1 MHDHTRRSR
10 HQRTRAIDRLR
21 TLTVGTTLAGVA
33 ATAGF
38 GGLAA
43 ITYHGF
49 DDQAPDNGASTLDGS
64 QDDATTPTLPPV
76 TNNGTAGQD
85 NGATNGAAPRI
96 AAAPTP
102 APTPRKT
109 HHAHV
114 SSGGSGG

>member
-10 HQRTRAIDRLR
+10 HQRARAIDRLR
-21 TLTVGTTLAGVA
+21 NLTVGTTLAGVA

-43 ITYHGF
+43 FTYHGF
-49 DDQAPDNGASTLDGS
+49 DDQAVDSGSSTVDGT
-64 QDDATTPTLPPV
+64 QDDTSAPTLPPV
-76 TNNGTAGQD
+76 TKGGTSGQ
-85 NGATNGAAPRI
+85 GSGVTSGAAPRI

>member
-1 MHDHTRRSR
+1 MHDDTRRSR
-10 HQRTRAIDRLR
+10 HQRARAIDRLR

-43 ITYHGF
+43 VTYHGF
-49 DDQAPDNGASTLDGS
+49 DDQSVDSGSTSVDGS
-64 QDDATTPTLPPV
+64 QDGTTTATLPPV
-76 TNNGTAGQD
+76 SNDATGQN